1 VGFRVAHLSFSS
13 SGGAGSVAT
22 RLASAQ
28 RERGHDSFVLS
39 RISGSLRD
47 APWSAPLHTLAAV
60 IDDRIIRHPQFDA
73 PISLL
78 RDGLGKSLERE
89 LESADIIHIHWPNGL
104 IDLHSLGRV
113 AGNRP
118 VVWTMHDMNAF
129 TAVSHYSLEES
140 TTSPA
145 VRALFAEAAN
155 RHLAS
160 KKKAIEAIGNLHLV
174 SPSQWLASRA
184 RDSSV
189 FDGKP
194 VHIIRNPLPEQTG
207 PQIDMADA
215 RAQLG
220 LPDSAVVFMT
230 SASSLNDAIKAI
242 PTAVRAF
249 EKAFAGRDD
258 VFLLVAGRGSLE
270 THSAQVRTLGF
281 LTATENSRALSA
293 SNYFVVPSRAENQ
306 PLAIAEA
313 QAHGASLIARDATGL
328 PEHLEIDP
336 RGLLFGDHT
345 SLGGVLINAAA
356 KCPTARMRSTLATK
370 ARARY
375 DMSHV
380 VDQYEQVYT
389 EALS

>member
-1 VGFRVAHLSFSS
+1 M
-13 SGGAGSVAT
+13 AT

-89 LESADIIHIHWPNGL
+89 LENADIIHIHWPNGL

-113 AGNRP
+113 AGDRP

-140 TTSPA
+140 ATSPV
-145 VRALFAEAAN
+145 VRPLFAEVTK
-155 RHLAS
+155 RHLAL
-160 KKKAIEAIGNLHLV
+160 KKTAIEAMSNLHLV
-174 SPSQWLASRA
+174 SPSEWLAGQA
-184 RDSSV
+184 RDSAV
-189 FDGKP
+189 LEGKP
-194 VHIIRNPLPEQTG
+194 INTIRNPLPEQTT
-207 PQIDMADA
+207 PRLNLADA

-220 LPDSAVVFMT
+220 LPDSAVVFMA
-230 SASSLNDAIKAI
+230 SASSLNDPIKAI
-242 PTAVRAF
+242 PAAVRAF

-258 VFLLVAGRGSLE
+258 VFLLVAGRGQLQA
-270 THSAQVRTLGF
+270 HSTQVRTLGY
-281 LTATENSRALSA
+281 LTARENSVALSA
-293 SNYFVVPSRAENQ
+293 SNYFVVTSLAENQ

-313 QAHGASLIARDATGL
+313 QAHGVSLIARDVTGL

-336 RGLLFGDHT
+336 KGLLFEDDDA
-345 SLGGVLINAAA
+345 LGGVLENAAT
-356 KCPTARMRSTLATK
+356 KRPTARMRSTLSTK

-375 DMSHV
+375 EMSQIV
-380 VDQYEQVYT
+380 NQYEQVYT